1 MWLVNLEFRKY
12 LHSKTLYGLF
22 AIAVLYTVSFFS
34 DPDRILTPE
43 TVVSNYTLF
52 MALFGGILIA
62 FHATELPT
70 EPLVMSKPVKRFSA
84 LLQHFGAV
92 ALLSVFFAMI
102 ATPIEWHYYP
112 NLHAVK
118 LSALV
123 LILFLLSVSAF
134 SLLPAIFLRREL
146 RIIWSVGVVF
156 AFLGAMVN
164 LPSSNLAEKLLLP
177 VLSLTNAFLNGTLSM
192 RDVLTALVSMGIY
205 VGISVAVLNGKDL
218 R

>member
-43 TVVSNYTLF
+43 TVVGNYTFF
-52 MALFGGILIA
+52 MAIFGGILMA

-112 NLHAVK
+112 NAHAVE
-118 LSALV
+118 
-123 LILFLLSVSAF
+123 LSVAVLTLYLLGISAF

-164 LPSSNLAEKLLLP
+164 LPSPNPAEKLLLP

-205 VGISVAVLNGKDL
+205 VGISVAVFNGKDL

>member
-22 AIAVLYTVSFFS
+22 LIAVLYTVSFFS
-34 DPDRILTPE
+34 DPDKVLTPE
-43 TVVSNYTLF
+43 MVVDNYTFF
-52 MALFGGILIA
+52 MAIFGGILIA
-62 FHATELPT
+62 FHATELPE
-70 EPLVMSKPVKRFSA
+70 EPLVMSKPIRRFSA

-92 ALLSVFFAMI
+92 ALLSLLFASI
-102 ATPIEWHYYP
+102 AMPIEWHYYP

-134 SLLPAIFLRREL
+134 SLLPAIFLRWEL
-146 RIIWSVGVVF
+146 RIIWSVSVVF
-156 AFLGAMVN
+156 AFFGVMIEL
-164 LPSSNLAEKLLLP
+164 SSPNLAGKLLLP
-177 VLSLTNAFLNGTLSM
+177 VLSLTNAFLNGTLS
-192 RDVLTALVSMGIY
+192 REDVLTVLVSIGFY
-205 VGISVAVLNGKDL
+205 VGLSMVIFSRKDL